1 MPSLFLV
8 LFLLFLF
15 FQASWCLLL
24 PSSRL
29 WLPAAQLRNAGAR
42 LKLSPRRDM
51 KKDRG
56 EEDKLSNYQEN
67 RRERPAAVGKET
79 TFNTIARSVPFR
91 NYLTAPIISIAS
103 IYLTQGLLGLTS
115 LARTFLLKDSLG
127 LDPSAAAAL
136 GGVFVIPWTIKPL
149 YGIVTDTFP
158 LFGSRRKSYLI
169 LGGLGAAL
177 SNLLLS
183 FPSLRLSFAST
194 SSQLLFVLFCAILSS
209 GCIAM
214 TDVVADSIVVEETRR
229 VESAREGSPAELA
242 KQEGSEEGEEMDGF
256 QIPLTGP
263 NLQSLCWGA
272 AAVGGILSS
281 YSSGELVDVVGP
293 EGVYRWEPSAS
304 SGFSLSMAKLVF
316 VGSFESFAS
325 FRSAIS
331 HFYITSSSPS
341 PPSSSPKLGMPP
353 FCLSWWPL

>member
-1 MPSLFLV
+1 MISPDATLY
-8 LFLLFLF
+8 
-15 FQASWCLLL
+15 ASY
-24 PSSRL
+24 
-29 WLPAAQLRNAGAR
+29 G
-42 LKLSPRRDM
+42 D
-51 KKDRG
+51 
-56 EEDKLSNYQEN
+56 
-67 RRERPAAVGKET
+67 
-79 TFNTIARSVPFR
+79 
-91 NYLTAPIISIAS
+91 
-103 IYLTQGLLGLTS
+103 
-115 LARTFLLKDSLG
+115 
-127 LDPSAAAAL
+127 AAA
-136 GGVFVIPWTIKPL
+136 
-149 YGIVTDTFP
+149 
-158 LFGSRRKSYLI
+158 
-169 LGGLGAAL
+169 
-177 SNLLLS
+177 
-183 FPSLRLSFAST
+183 
-194 SSQLLFVLFCAILSS
+194 
-209 GCIAM
+209 

-229 VESAREGSPAELA
+229 VESAREGSAAELA

-341 PPSSSPKLGMPP
+341 PPSFSPKLGMPP